1 MENNIDLDNIHFNHL
16 FAKASEDEL
25 VISFQEIES
34 QILNAPLKHKPL
46 KFSRAHILF
55 ISLPFI
61 LFVLFILYNTD
72 KSPRTHTNSLTSVT
86 SVNKDTVQNTDQI
99 SLPIA
104 RKIQANFHP
113 KQKPIVVKNIRFEPT
128 PKVQENVEQVIA
140 PFYPQ
145 ELPSGELILSYEE
158 LAKLHIYTDGCE
170 LKYTN
175 LRDSLYTNR
184 SVLRKRQ
191 SRIHYYTEIQ
201 SSGGSYTMNNSVLAS
216 DSMMRVLSDSF
227 LPAYPMFIE
236 KEITFLEKKST
247 TLNVGDVTTDM
258 LELKSPLTV
267 AQDYVYE
274 AKKLL
279 VPIRVELKAKANMYG
294 RTDYDLIFWFKPNKE
309 FCDMLPTQKAV
320 WVRQNYA
327 HYTDQKYSDLI
338 KNQVAK
344 KQQREE
350 ILKSDSVIY
359 ANDLLT
365 ALVLNDKQLKSLGF
379 KKNSKGEIQYKVCYQ
394 KKMIEVYG
402 FESQYPPSMSFI
414 GNYGFMGFLK
424 GINTKTPAHFVT
436 DEGVNFYQLTKETN
450 THSLDRY
457 DKNFQN
463 RQQFKQEKD
472 NLLPVLIQVKRKDG
486 TPINWYFW
494 FNKTD
499 AFYKILPQ
507 KKTN

>member
-294 RTDYDLIFWFKPNKE
+294 RTDYDLIFWFKQNK
-309 FCDMLPTQKAV
+309 
-320 WVRQNYA
+320 
-327 HYTDQKYSDLI
+327 
-338 KNQVAK
+338 
-344 KQQREE
+344 
-350 ILKSDSVIY
+350 
-359 ANDLLT
+359 
-365 ALVLNDKQLKSLGF
+365 
-379 KKNSKGEIQYKVCYQ
+379 
-394 KKMIEVYG
+394 
-402 FESQYPPSMSFI
+402 
-414 GNYGFMGFLK
+414 
-424 GINTKTPAHFVT
+424 
-436 DEGVNFYQLTKETN
+436 
-450 THSLDRY
+450 
-457 DKNFQN
+457 
-463 RQQFKQEKD
+463 
-472 NLLPVLIQVKRKDG
+472 
-486 TPINWYFW
+486 
-494 FNKTD
+494 
-499 AFYKILPQ
+499 
-507 KKTN
+507 